1 MENNK
6 ETRMISSDEI
16 FYAVLKDGTIVNNV
30 KSLLT
35 FDKQDI
41 LQSLFV
47 KVLNA
52 NVDILLS
59 SKNYTNSEKAPLMLS
74 FFIALKLSRASKEN
88 LIAEMKSEFQ
98 EAANKQADMAQ
109 QGGNHEV

>member
-59 SKNYTNSEKAPLMLS
+59 SKNYTNSEKVPLMLS

-88 LIAEMKSEFQ
+88 LIAEKKLELK
-98 EAANKQADMAQ
+98 EATKR
-109 QGGNHEV
+109 

>member
-35 FDKQDI
+35 IDKQDK
-41 LQSLFV
+41 LQSSLV
-47 KVLNA
+47 KLLTA
-52 NVDILLS
+52 DVDILKDIES
-59 SKNYTNSEKAPLMLS
+59 YTNSEKTILLITFP
-74 FFIALKLSRASKEN
+74 IAQFLSRKTQEKRLDE
-88 LIAEMKSEFQ
+88 LISSL
-98 EAANKQADMAQ
+98 
-109 QGGNHEV
+109 

>member
-35 FDKQDI
+35 IDKQDK
-41 LQSLFV
+41 LQSSLV
-47 KVLNA
+47 TLLTA
-52 NVDILLS
+52 DMDILKDIES
-59 SKNYTNSEKAPLMLS
+59 YTNSEKTVFLITLPIARFLS
-74 FFIALKLSRASKEN
+74 CKTKEKILDKLISS
-88 LIAEMKSEFQ
+88 L
-98 EAANKQADMAQ
+98 
-109 QGGNHEV
+109 

>member
-35 FDKQDI
+35 IDKQDK
-41 LQSLFV
+41 LQSAFV
-47 KVLNA
+47 KLLTA
-52 NVDILLS
+52 DTDILKDIES
-59 SKNYTNSEKAPLMLS
+59 YTNSEKTVFLVTLPIARFLS
-74 FFIALKLSRASKEN
+74 CKTKEKILDKLISS
-88 LIAEMKSEFQ
+88 L
-98 EAANKQADMAQ
+98 
-109 QGGNHEV
+109 